1 MSDTIDRDIP
11 RINHAM
17 SAIRPQD
24 RYMEI
29 NGLRFHYLDWGND
42 KQQPMVLLH
51 GFLAH
56 AHVWDDFALNFRSHY
71 HVIALDQRGH
81 GESQWSKDGAYTMD
95 DHFSDIAHFI
105 ETLDLNDLIL
115 IGHSMGGRH
124 ALFCAACVPY
134 KVDRLILVDARPGN
148 DLQASHALRRLL
160 ATFPLE
166 AHSLKEV
173 VQAIRSLYPYLSREM
188 CYHIANHGYKRV
200 QQGTYIPKYDT
211 RMSQQSDDT
220 GYATE
225 ELWPFMEHVPCPVL
239 LIRGKES
246 LFLSRKI
253 AQQMCRALP
262 QTKFKEIPESTH
274 MPVQENPIATTKVI
288 ADFLQN

>member
-1 MSDTIDRDIP
+1 MRSIIP
-11 RINHAM
+11 K
-17 SAIRPQD
+17 D
-24 RYMEI
+24 RYLKI
-29 NGLRFHYLDWGND
+29 NGLRLHYLDWGNHGC
-42 KQQPMVLLH
+42 QTILLLH

-56 AHVWDDFALNFRSHY
+56 AHVWDDFAVNLQSHY

-81 GESQWSKDGAYTMD
+81 GESQWSNDGAYSLD

-105 ETLDLNDLIL
+105 ETLDLNELIL

-124 ALFCAACVPY
+124 ALFYAACVPH
-134 KVDRLILVDARPGN
+134 KEDRLILVDARPGN
-148 DLQASHALRRLL
+148 DPQAAYALRRLL
-160 ATFPLE
+160 ATFPRE

-200 QQGTYIPKYDT
+200 HEGTYIPKYDT
-211 RMSQQSDDT
+211 RMAQQSDDT

-225 ELWPFMEHVPCPVL
+225 DLWPFMKNVPCPVL
-239 LIRGKES
+239 LIRGNES
-246 LFLSRKI
+246 HFLSREV

-262 QTKFKEIPESTH
+262 QAKFQEIPESTH

-288 ADFLQN
+288 MDFLNNR